1 MFTATLS
8 AKSITGIESQLLPAT
23 TCNEAILGT
32 KMRLRWAIMANE
44 SHRHKNK
51 NVNRS
56 LHISS
61 TKERE
66 KQLGKTKNRQAQR
79 IVRLAETYLGGL
91 LRPIWPVC
99 VGTMHH
105 RMQSRAPSNEVYS
118 PLMAATPGNTLP
130 SMASSIAP
138 PPVET

>member
-1 MFTATLS
+1 MV
-8 AKSITGIESQLLPAT
+8 
-23 TCNEAILGT
+23 
-32 KMRLRWAIMANE
+32 NE
-44 SHRHKNK
+44 SHRYKNK

-91 LRPIWPVC
+91 LRPIWPA
-99 VGTMHH
+99 
-105 RMQSRAPSNEVYS
+105 SRGYN
-118 PLMAATPGNTLP
+118 
-130 SMASSIAP
+130 AP
-138 PPVET
+138 PHAAKSA

>member
-8 AKSITGIESQLLPAT
+8 AKSIIGIESQLLPAT
-23 TCNEAILGT
+23 TCNDAILGT
-32 KMRLRWAIMANE
+32 KMRLRWAIMVNE

-51 NVNRS
+51 NVNRN

-66 KQLGKTKNRQAQR
+66 KQLEKTKNRQAQR
-79 IVRLAETYLGGL
+79 VVGLAETLGGL
-91 LRPIWPVC
+91 HRPIWPVSR
-99 VGTMHH
+99 GTMRHF
-105 RMQSRAPSNEVYS
+105 MQPRAPSNEVYS